1 MWFCFLVVGN
11 FPPQN
16 WPLLSFQDPDD
27 LPVLLRP
34 DNANETA
41 RDAALATL
49 IRELDLFDL
58 ANLEADPLE
67 FVKQLQQELESEKK
81 PATSE

>member
-1 MWFCFLVVGN
+1 M
-11 FPPQN
+11 
-16 WPLLSFQDPDD
+16 
-27 LPVLLRP
+27 
-34 DNANETA
+34 
-41 RDAALATL
+41 ATL

-81 PATSE
+81 PGKTSE